1 MTDSLSKFRDR
12 LDKELKIRK
21 TKDYVSL
28 KVTSKLCIY
37 QSRDRDYTLNVMKN
51 VSGFAVGEKI
61 PVHIDLRSCPGVT
74 AAAMVMLFAEV
85 SRARLVTE
93 VHGIIKIFFPPKGT
107 AIRKLFQQSGWERAL
122 VIEHTKLQ
130 DLVRD
135 NQLFQS
141 NSNPNEA
148 TQAVYKLLTSHG
160 LELDAPEVKRFTKG
174 VSEAMLNV
182 INHAYD
188 HEEFPLEGIG
198 RRWWQACFVKE
209 VADKKAKMVF
219 IIYDLGQG
227 ILSSL
232 EKESDE
238 TPEQHISRA
247 MRYGVTRTGDPKRGK
262 GTKDIEDAAQIRE
275 ESILLVGSNDVSYIK
290 WKDGKV
296 RIELGLLPFFGTI
309 VEWQINL

>member
-1 MTDSLSKFRDR
+1 MADRLSKFRRR

-21 TKDYVSL
+21 NEDYISL
-28 KVTSKLCIY
+28 RINSKLCIY

-51 VSGFAVGEKI
+51 ISGFAVGESI
-61 PVHIDLRSCPGVT
+61 PVHIDLRNCPGVT

-85 SRARLVTE
+85 TRAKLVTG
-93 VHGIIKIFFPPKGT
+93 VDSIVKVFLPPLDSP
-107 AIRKLFQQSGWERAL
+107 IRSLFQRSGWESAL
-122 VIEHTKLQ
+122 LIEHSKLQ
-130 DLVRD
+130 NLVRE

-148 TQAVYKLLTSHG
+148 TEAVYRLLTSHG
-160 LELDAPEVKRFTKG
+160 INLDTPEVKIFTKG

-209 VADKKAKMVF
+209 SADAKKMVF

-232 EKESDE
+232 ERENEE
-238 TPEQHISRA
+238 TPTEHIFRA

-275 ESILLVGSNDVSYIK
+275 GSILLVGSNDVSYIK
-290 WKDGKV
+290 LKDGRIKV
-296 RIELGLLPFFGTI
+296 EQGLLPFFGTI